1 MERIKNRYEEFKK
14 RHAKELNKLP
24 MKVAFGQKQFE
35 EMLEEWGLTTSDED
49 LKKIISLLHGSGC
62 YCLKKDAHLF
72 SEYFKR
78 IKEEQ
83 KEFLKDDKNLKDAF
97 IYEFANHECGYTY
110 QPQDA
115 LLALSLTYNEVMM
128 NKRLHRVFKSAW
140 RKYLT
145 DYDKTN
151 KHIRE
156 IY

>member
-24 MKVAFGQKQFE
+24 MKAAFGKEQFKK
-35 EMLEEWGLTTSDED
+35 MMEEWGLTTSDED
-49 LKKIISLLHGSGC
+49 LKKITSLLHGSGC

-115 LLALSLTYNEVMM
+115 LLALNLTYEEVEKNERL
-128 NKRLHRVFKSAW
+128 NKVFKEAW
-140 RKYLT
+140 CEYL
-145 DYDKTN
+145 D
-151 KHIRE
+151 E
-156 IY
+156 CE